1 MKNSVFEAQKAGTQ
15 VPVRGICTDQ
25 RDNLSLKLQM
35 PEFTVRKAFDGVYYV
50 TAAAQDLA
58 GNRSREQ
65 RLRFSVNRFGSSY
78 EAGDIAYG
86 GGNAYGSDSRDY
98 GDDSRASGTTFSSS
112 ISSIGISNSP
122 TMTYIRRYF
131 NRETKD
137 PLVIREINP
146 SPVEEYSVT
155 MRKDSVQRVLQ
166 PGRDYKRTVE
176 LDEEGKH
183 SYLYEI
189 ACPVFEKEGN
199 YSFVISSR
207 DSAGNENST
216 AQVMQE
222 EAAGGRLSVGLFPI
236 AFCIDRT
243 PPVNRIT
250 GIRSDVQFIRG
261 DELEISIF
269 PEDAQTGVESVE
281 LRFWKSPFAAGTD
294 AAPEKILKYRYY
306 GEKETPDPVHPD
318 LGLYTGEKGIEIPVH
333 LDGSDQWQI
342 LEIITTDPA
351 GNESRDYRAA
361 GSRQVDG
368 KEIRT
373 QDCRRRFLISSDP
386 FVRLRPFRLLFPV
399 IGAAA
404 AFVLILL
411 QRQTGFVPHRT

>member
-1 MKNSVFEAQKAGTQ
+1 
-15 VPVRGICTDQ
+15 
-25 RDNLSLKLQM
+25 M

-86 GGNAYGSDSRDY
+86 GGNAYGSGGRDY
-98 GDDSRASGTTFSSS
+98 GDDSRASGNTFSSS

-199 YSFVISSR
+199 YSFVIRSR

-222 EAAGGRLSVGLFPI
+222 EAAEEMNWRSVFSLRMPRPVWSRWNCGSGR
-236 AFCIDRT
+236 
-243 PPVNRIT
+243 
-250 GIRSDVQFIRG
+250 
-261 DELEISIF
+261 
-269 PEDAQTGVESVE
+269 
-281 LRFWKSPFAAGTD
+281 
-294 AAPEKILKYRYY
+294 
-306 GEKETPDPVHPD
+306 
-318 LGLYTGEKGIEIPVH
+318 
-333 LDGSDQWQI
+333 
-342 LEIITTDPA
+342 
-351 GNESRDYRAA
+351 
-361 GSRQVDG
+361 
-368 KEIRT
+368 
-373 QDCRRRFLISSDP
+373 
-386 FVRLRPFRLLFPV
+386 VRLRRAQMLLRKRSSNTGITVKKKRRIRSTLTSVCIQEKKGSRFQYIWTAPTSGRSWRSSRR
-399 IGAAA
+399 I
-404 AFVLILL
+404 
-411 QRQTGFVPHRT
+411 RQETKAGITGRPGPDRWTEKRSARRTADAGF

>member
-1 MKNSVFEAQKAGTQ
+1 MS
-15 VPVRGICTDQ
+15 GICTDQ

-98 GDDSRASGTTFSSS
+98 GDDSRVPGSDSRDYSDDSRVSGNTFSSS

-199 YSFVISSR
+199 YSFVIRSR

-222 EAAGGRLSVGLFPI
+222 EAAGGGLSVGLFPI
-236 AFCIDRT
+236 AFCVDRT

-250 GIRSDVQFIRG
+250 GAFS
-261 DELEISIF
+261 
-269 PEDAQTGVESVE
+269 
-281 LRFWKSPFAAGTD
+281 AGR
-294 AAPEKILKYRYY
+294 AGA
-306 GEKETPDPVHPD
+306 G
-318 LGLYTGEKGIEIPVH
+318 
-333 LDGSDQWQI
+333 GS
-342 LEIITTDPA
+342 
-351 GNESRDYRAA
+351 G
-361 GSRQVDG
+361 
-368 KEIRT
+368 
-373 QDCRRRFLISSDP
+373 
-386 FVRLRPFRLLFPV
+386 
-399 IGAAA
+399 
-404 AFVLILL
+404 
-411 QRQTGFVPHRT
+411 